1 MFVAW
6 LSTAKC
12 KVKSE
17 MCKVVVMDFAAS
29 VACLRIF
36 EKWKANNFAVFIANA
51 LFQASAFLNDDF
63 DAESQ
68 PKV

>member
-1 MFVAW
+1 
-6 LSTAKC
+6 
-12 KVKSE
+12 
-17 MCKVVVMDFAAS
+17 MDFAAS